1 MASPGDARGCEGRRD
16 RTCGNVVGD
25 CVVSAGSTGGIALRL
40 PRGELGAGVGLSM
53 MNARLQAAYRAM
65 VDGLWLMLLVSIPVT
80 SFPPLVEL
88 VGGTPVAPLA
98 LVPLG
103 ALVAIWL
110 VPALLR
116 GRRLPVLVAP
126 LLLFAAIAILSAGV
140 GLGLGILPVR
150 GTSVLGRE
158 LRALLTLALALG
170 FYLGAALLPGERG
183 RLRLALRAITVGGV
197 LMLLWST
204 VQAGVVM
211 TGGESVPQTFVDLQ
225 RLIAPRDPVPDR
237 LTGLAFEPS
246 WLGDQLV
253 TFYLPLWLGAVL
265 TRTSAWSSRRRG
277 WWVEAG
283 LGVWGILVLVLTR
296 SRISYVSFALAL
308 AVLGMI
314 AVWRGSGWI
323 ERQRKGSVLARV
335 NRGAAFAL
343 RLGMILAFLG
353 VSLAG
358 LVVATRAYSRVDP
371 RMIRLFQTLDRLPE
385 ARALHPNE
393 VVYELANRV
402 AFAERIVYWQAGF
415 TTFAQHPLLGV
426 GFGNAGFFMEG
437 NLPGYAFRLTEIRDL
452 LSGAFAG
459 LPNPKNLWIRLL
471 AETGLVGFAAFL
483 TWWLLVGA
491 SAVSLWRRGS
501 GLKRLIGCAGLIG
514 WLAAIGEGFS
524 LDTFALPHIW
534 ILLGLVTQAL
544 LLPSPAPPADPHAP
558 SPLNSGLPSA
568 SP

>member
-1 MASPGDARGCEGRRD
+1 MINPR
-16 RTCGNVVGD
+16 
-25 CVVSAGSTGGIALRL
+25 LR
-40 PRGELGAGVGLSM
+40 
-53 MNARLQAAYRAM
+53 AAYDLI
-65 VDGLWLMLLVSIPVT
+65 VDGLWLVLLVSIPVT
-80 SFPPLVEL
+80 SFPPLVDL

-103 ALVAIWL
+103 ALGAIWL

-116 GRRLPVLVAP
+116 GRRLPVLVVP
-126 LLLFAAIAILSAGV
+126 LLLFASVAILSAGV
-140 GLGLGILPVR
+140 GLSLGILPVR

-170 FYLGAALLPGERG
+170 FYLCAALFPGERG
-183 RLRLALRAITVGGV
+183 RLRLALRAITIGGV

-211 TGGESVPQTFVDLQ
+211 TGGESVPQAFVDLH
-225 RLIAPRDPVPDR
+225 RLIAPRDLVPDR
-237 LTGLAFEPS
+237 LTGMAFEPS

-253 TFYLPLWLGAVL
+253 TFYLPLWLASVL
-265 TRTSAWSSRRRG
+265 TRTSAWSSGRRS
-277 WWVEAG
+277 WWVEAALG
-283 LGVWGILVLVLTR
+283 LWGVVVLVLTR
-296 SRISYVSFALAL
+296 SRISYASFAVAL
-308 AVLGMI
+308 GVLGLV
-314 AVWRGSGWI
+314 AVWRGAGRI
-323 ERQRKGSVLARV
+323 PQARTPGQGHARRGGVLLWRLATV
-335 NRGAAFAL
+335 LVFLGLCAGVTGGAAW
-343 RLGMILAFLG
+343 
-353 VSLAG
+353 
-358 LVVATRAYSRVDP
+358 AYSRVDP

-385 ARALHPNE
+385 ARALYPNE

-415 TTFAQHPLLGV
+415 TTFAKHPLLGV

-452 LSGAFAG
+452 LSGEFAG

-491 SAVSLWRRGS
+491 SAASLWRRGS
-501 GLKRLIGCAGLIG
+501 ELERLIGCAGLIG

-524 LDTFALPHIW
+524 LDTLALPHIW
-534 ILLGLVTQAL
+534 ILLGLVTHVL
-544 LLPSPAPPADPHAP
+544 LRPSPVTPVDSLAPP
-558 SPLNSGLPSA
+558 PLVLGLPSA

>member
-1 MASPGDARGCEGRRD
+1 MASPGDARGYEARRD
-16 RTCGNVVGD
+16 RACGNVVGD

-183 RLRLALRAITVGGV
+183 RLRLALRAITVGGI

-314 AVWRGSGWI
+314 AVWRGGGRI
-323 ERQRKGSVLARV
+323 LQTRTPGQGHARRGGVLRWRLATV
-335 NRGAAFAL
+335 LVFLGLCAGVTGGAAW
-343 RLGMILAFLG
+343 
-353 VSLAG
+353 
-358 LVVATRAYSRVDP
+358 AYSRVDP

-544 LLPSPAPPADPHAP
+544 LLPSPAPPADPQAP